1 VPIPSLFEK
10 GNRKDLEK
18 EETML
23 IIGESI
29 NGTIPK
35 VGQAIQGKNETFLK
49 ELARIQVEC
58 GAQMLDVNAGVA
70 GGNEVEDLP
79 WLIQLIQKGV
89 SVPLMIDSSNPEA
102 LKAGLSVYQ
111 HQEAPILNSI
121 SGEKEK
127 WSRLFPIVVEK
138 KCKIVV
144 LCMDDQ
150 GIPETVKE
158 RVVIA
163 TQLFNDLTQGGI
175 PPHHIYLDPL
185 VLPVGVEPE
194 AATITLETMRAFR
207 TLFSN
212 SHIICGASNVS
223 MGLPGRKL
231 INRTFLT
238 MAILAGLDTLLI
250 DVRDQALMSSIYTS
264 EILTNR
270 DPYCTRYLKAY
281 RAKKILI

>member
-1 VPIPSLFEK
+1 
-10 GNRKDLEK
+10 
-18 EETML
+18 
-23 IIGESI
+23 
-29 NGTIPK
+29 
-35 VGQAIQGKNETFLK
+35 
-49 ELARIQVEC
+49 
-58 GAQMLDVNAGVA
+58 MLDVNAGVA
-70 GGNEVEDLP
+70 GGDEVEDLP
-79 WLIQLIQKGV
+79 WLIQLIQKEV

-111 HQEAPILNSI
+111 HEEAPILNSI
-121 SGEKEK
+121 SGEKGK
-127 WSRLFPIVVEK
+127 WGRLFPVVIEK
-138 KCKIVV
+138 KCKVVV

-150 GIPETVKE
+150 GIPKTTQE
-158 RVVIA
+158 RVAIA
-163 TQLFNDLTQGGI
+163 SRLLEDLMQARI
-175 PPHHIYLDPL
+175 PSDHIYLDPL

-194 AATITLETMRAFR
+194 AASVTLETIRALRSKFP
-207 TLFSN
+207 N

-238 MAILAGLDTLLI
+238 MAIYTGLDTLLV